1 MRARDLLYLGL
12 GAAFMTRDRIEK
24 ELDNLEKQ
32 GEMSREE
39 IKKFLHEAKER
50 VQKEQED
57 LDERVR
63 TKVKEAF
70 SEFGVA
76 TKDDIE
82 ELKKLISKD

>member
-50 VQKEQED
+50 AQKEQED